1 MIELILRGIFLGCK
15 KEISCLCQ
23 YGACEVFPDKCEDYI
38 KPIDEEQRKDFIS
51 AYYYIFTDSDE
62 ELKQQAAKASSI

>member
-1 MIELILRGIFLGCK
+1 MIFGGSWGSTLGLAYAQTYLKVVIELILRGIFLGCK

-38 KPIDEEQRKDFIS
+38 KPIDEGQRKDFI
-51 AYYYIFTDSDE
+51 
-62 ELKQQAAKASSI
+62 